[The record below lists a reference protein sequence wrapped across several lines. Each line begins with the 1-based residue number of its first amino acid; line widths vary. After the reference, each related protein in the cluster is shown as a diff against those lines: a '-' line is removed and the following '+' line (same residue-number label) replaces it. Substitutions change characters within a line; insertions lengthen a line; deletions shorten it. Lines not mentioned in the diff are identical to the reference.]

1 MPFGQVA
8 SGTLIL
14 NGRLKEVTLES
25 DEKSSSVL
33 IKSGSEGALMNI
45 GQATFDAGERRDKT
59 YCIPLMWDK
68 GGAFVEGLIVS
79 AVSGDCFR
87 RVGRFTNKHKSTDI
101 KWIEGALKQ
110 TLKII

>member
-1 MPFGQVA
+1 
-8 SGTLIL
+8 
-14 NGRLKEVTLES
+14 
-25 DEKSSSVL
+25 
-33 IKSGSEGALMNI
+33 
-45 GQATFDAGERRDKT
+45 
-59 YCIPLMWDK
+59 MWDK